1 MTHHKRYS
9 QLPWKLAKLSVFLY
23 ASIFFSVIYLCLNSN
38 NCNFFAILPKIK
50 NQENTVLNLMEGS
63 AVTAKQF
70 HKSDKGN
77 KIIFHKSKDS
87 SIQKFISNRKKEKL
101 SRTVTQLANEET
113 TDSASNSSIYPH
125 PFQFLINEK
134 DKCKKKTPFL
144 VLLISTK
151 ADEKQHREAIRKTW
165 GNESVVPGIK
175 ILCLFMLG
183 FSDKDQNEN
192 ILQESRKYHDII
204 QQDFLD
210 TYKNLTLKTMMGIK
224 WIATYCNGTSFIMKT
239 DSNVFVNTIYLI
251 QEVLRPI
258 KSPSQYFFTG
268 CLMKNYEPNR
278 NPDSKWYMPKELY
291 PSDRYPDFCS
301 GTGYVFSRAV
311 VPKILSASLKV
322 KYVHLEDIYV
332 ALCLE
337 RQGITISPP
346 LKQSFFNIYRV
357 PFVTCVYSNIITS
370 HGIDPT
376 EQITFWQTLQKKKH
390 MCHK

>member
-1 MTHHKRYS
+1 MTHHKKYS
-9 QLPWKLAKLSVFLY
+9 HLAWQLAKLSIFLY
-23 ASIFFSVIYLCLNSN
+23 ASIFFLVIYLCLNSN

-50 NQENTVLNLMEGS
+50 NQGNTVLNLMEGS

-77 KIIFHKSKDS
+77 EIIFHKSKVS
-87 SIQKFISNRKKEKL
+87 SFQMFISNRNKEER
-101 SRTVTQLANEET
+101 SGTVTQFANEET
-113 TDSASNSSIYPH
+113 IDSASYSSIYPH

-134 DKCKKKTPFL
+134 DKCKQKTPFL
-144 VLLISTK
+144 VLLIATK
-151 ADEKQHREAIRKTW
+151 ADEKQCREAIRKTW

-175 ILCLFMLG
+175 IVRLFMLG

-210 TYKNLTLKTMMGIK
+210 TYNNLTLKTMMGIK

-239 DSNVFVNTIYLI
+239 DSDVFVNTIYLI

-268 CLMKNYEPNR
+268 CLMKNHEPIR
-278 NPDSKWYMPKELY
+278 NPNSKWYMPEELY
-291 PSDRYPDFCS
+291 PGDRYPDFCS

-311 VPKILSASLKV
+311 VPKIVSASLKV

-346 LKQSFFNIYRV
+346 LKPSFFNIYKV
-357 PFVTCVYSNIITS
+357 PFFTCLYSNIITS

-376 EQITFWQTLQKKKH
+376 EQIIFWQTLQKEKH